1 MQENIVA
8 TILFL
13 VSLQEEFQVVL
24 PNLIVVDA
32 GLIASWES
40 ELKLWTTQVDFI
52 NYTSES
58 TDAREFIQ
66 QAEFNFPNGP
76 IKPQMILTTFEVL
89 NSDMEILKTLHW
101 EVLVVSELKSYYRPF
116 SQIKAEF
123 RLLLLSEPL
132 KVGHG
137 SQSTIKHTSQEGP
150 WLMLWSVYLQP
161 DQDSCLLVGIHHWGT
176 VGLLIIG
183 IYCYLL
189 MSLFLLMMLMMC
201 FHFGCF

>member
-13 VSLQEEFQVVL
+13 VSLLEEFQVVL

-32 GLIASWES
+32 GMIASWES

-76 IKPQMILTTFEVL
+76 VKPQMILTTFEVL
-89 NSDMEILKTLHW
+89 NSVRMKPKFFTTRGLVLLDIVCTLLPTCK
-101 EVLVVSELKSYYRPF
+101 E
-116 SQIKAEF
+116 
-123 RLLLLSEPL
+123 
-132 KVGHG
+132 
-137 SQSTIKHTSQEGP
+137 T
-150 WLMLWSVYLQP
+150 
-161 DQDSCLLVGIHHWGT
+161 
-176 VGLLIIG
+176 
-183 IYCYLL
+183 
-189 MSLFLLMMLMMC
+189 
-201 FHFGCF
+201 

>member
-13 VSLQEEFQVVL
+13 VSLLEEFQVVL

-32 GLIASWES
+32 ELIASWES

-89 NSDMEILKTLHW
+89 NSVRRKPKFFTARDL
-101 EVLVVSELKSYYRPF
+101 SYYILFALRYQPAKRLTRT
-116 SQIKAEF
+116 QIIFK
-123 RLLLLSEPL
+123 
-132 KVGHG
+132 
-137 SQSTIKHTSQEGP
+137 T
-150 WLMLWSVYLQP
+150 
-161 DQDSCLLVGIHHWGT
+161 
-176 VGLLIIG
+176 
-183 IYCYLL
+183 
-189 MSLFLLMMLMMC
+189 
-201 FHFGCF
+201 